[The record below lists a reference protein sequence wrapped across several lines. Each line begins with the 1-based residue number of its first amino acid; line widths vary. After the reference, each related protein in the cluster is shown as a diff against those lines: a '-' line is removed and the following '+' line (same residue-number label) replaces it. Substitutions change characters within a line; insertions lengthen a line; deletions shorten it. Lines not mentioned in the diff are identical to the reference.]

1 MALKPCRE
9 CKTMVSN
16 KAKACP
22 NCGVQKPVKR
32 STKWIWIVLGI
43 IALIILFS
51 PSNDS
56 SIKNANSTGSGTPQS
71 SESTVEQATKQI
83 ETAMQDP
90 RKVRLM
96 ECMGIN
102 PWKEKPA
109 MWSPPTEDECNQLT
123 LVLGAEADTRG
134 KSSSKD

>member
-1 MALKPCRE
+1 MALKPCKE

-16 KAKACP
+16 KAKVCP

-32 STKWIWIVLGI
+32 SAKWVWVVLGI
-43 IALIILFS
+43 IALIVLFG

-83 ETAMQDP
+83 ETAMQD
-90 RKVRLM
+90 
-96 ECMGIN
+96 
-102 PWKEKPA
+102 
-109 MWSPPTEDECNQLT
+109 Q
-123 LVLGAEADTRG
+123 G
-134 KSSSKD
+134 KFV